1 MLSECRPKL
10 EADPFLLS
18 LFLCSAAIS
27 IRMAVEVMMMTMERM
42 RMCLKKEMW
51 GDFSML
57 VKARIQSNIP
67 TEPIC

>member
-27 IRMAVEVMMMTMERM
+27 IRMTVDVMMMTIEEDENVS
-42 RMCLKKEMW
+42 KE
-51 GDFSML
+51 GNVGRFL
-57 VKARIQSNIP
+57 NLGQSKNP
-67 TEPIC
+67 VQHPH

>member
-27 IRMAVEVMMMTMERM
+27 IRMAVDMMMMMMMIEEDENVS
-42 RMCLKKEMW
+42 KE
-51 GDFSML
+51 GNVGRFL
-57 VKARIQSNIP
+57 NLGQSKNP
-67 TEPIC
+67 VQHPH

>member
-27 IRMAVEVMMMTMERM
+27 IRMAVEVMMMTIEEDENVS
-42 RMCLKKEMW
+42 KE
-51 GDFSML
+51 GNVGRFL
-57 VKARIQSNIP
+57 NLGQSKNP
-67 TEPIC
+67 VQHPH

>member
-27 IRMAVEVMMMTMERM
+27 ITMTVEVMMMTIEEDENVS
-42 RMCLKKEMW
+42 KE
-51 GDFSML
+51 GNVGRFL
-57 VKARIQSNIP
+57 NLGQSKNP
-67 TEPIC
+67 VQHPH